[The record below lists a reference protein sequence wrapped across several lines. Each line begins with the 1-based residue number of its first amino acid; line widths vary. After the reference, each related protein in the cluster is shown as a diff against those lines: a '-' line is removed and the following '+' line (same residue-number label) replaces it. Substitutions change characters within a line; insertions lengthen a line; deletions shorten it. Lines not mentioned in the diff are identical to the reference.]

1 MISHIVK
8 SVDTELKSTVLNLS
22 SLQKI
27 LIIFDNLDKGPA

>member
-27 LIIFDNLDKGPA
+27 LIIFDNLDKGPS